1 VRRIPDLGAYEV
13 GSDVELVAEP
23 STDAA
28 FLGWSGAV
36 TSTQRRV
43 RVTITGPLSVQ
54 ALFRSIH
61 PVVTETRGEGQILL
75 SPPEGR
81 YVDGTE
87 LALTAKP
94 AEGWGFVQ
102 WSGDLSTTGQ
112 EATLTVDAPKRVI
125 AEFARLGTV
134 TTRVMGSGTI
144 SKTPDAP
151 SYLPGT
157 ALTLKAVPQAGWKF
171 VRWTGGATGTN
182 AELQV
187 VVGRTEAIVAE
198 FTDGEPPVLEV
209 LEPQSGTVTSEKFR
223 LKGTATD
230 NVGGLSVG
238 WTWNGVPQAA
248 LKLNEGAFETA
259 ELALKVGENRLEV
272 TARDGAANE
281 NRVVREVIWTPV
293 RTLAVGTAPEAQE
306 GKRLVFPVTLSAPG
320 DVGGVT
326 FQLRYDPALLAD
338 PQFEWGALVGQS
350 VNNLNLST
358 PGEIG
363 ASFSLAGLALPEG
376 TQPVATVSFRAR
388 SVPGVTNATLTP
400 VIGSLAT
407 PTGSALSS
415 GNAAVAGEGRIL
427 PRKIRGDNNA
437 NQRIDVGDAVVIS
450 RLQLALDEVRPW
462 DVPLNDLNDTGTI
475 DNGDVIKALRIVV
488 GLDLQPTGAPRGGEL
503 SVESRELREEGV
515 TQLSTLNS
523 QLKGRSLRLSGAN
536 TNDVLGLEFP
546 DGAVAEVGN
555 PFRVVVKL
563 VQAGAP
569 ISGASFTLSYP
580 SAFQLVQKEVG
591 ALVPS
596 DALPLWG
603 EVSGGVNL
611 AAIRSTLW
619 PSGSGVMAVVTL
631 MPTDQIQSQTT
642 WPVALAKGEVTGAG
656 FDIRGLDDVREE
668 IRTQTQPPVAPKVGI
683 PSLAEGGPLAFDI
696 EAGAGVA
703 IVLETTTDLTS
714 WTEDRRLTGQGVGK
728 PVRVTITPDPTTRAR
743 FWRVR
748 VP

>member
-1 VRRIPDLGAYEV
+1 
-13 GSDVELVAEP
+13 
-23 STDAA
+23 
-28 FLGWSGAV
+28 
-36 TSTQRRV
+36 
-43 RVTITGPLSVQ
+43 
-54 ALFRSIH
+54 
-61 PVVTETRGEGQILL
+61 
-75 SPPEGR
+75 
-81 YVDGTE
+81 
-87 LALTAKP
+87 
-94 AEGWGFVQ
+94 
-102 WSGDLSTTGQ
+102 
-112 EATLTVDAPKRVI
+112 
-125 AEFARLGTV
+125 
-134 TTRVMGSGTI
+134 
-144 SKTPDAP
+144 
-151 SYLPGT
+151 
-157 ALTLKAVPQAGWKF
+157 
-171 VRWTGGATGTN
+171 
-182 AELQV
+182 
-187 VVGRTEAIVAE
+187 
-198 FTDGEPPVLEV
+198 
-209 LEPQSGTVTSEKFR
+209 LEPHSGTVTSEKFR
-223 LKGTATD
+223 LKGTSTD

-238 WTWNGVPQAA
+238 WTWNGIPQAA
-248 LKLNEGAFETA
+248 LKLNEGAFET
-259 ELALKVGENRLEV
+259 EQLTLKVGENRLEV
-272 TARDGAANE
+272 TARDSAGNE
-281 NRVVREVIWTPV
+281 SRVVREVTWTPV

-388 SVPGVTNATLTP
+388 SVPGLTNATLTP

-488 GLDLQPTGAPRGGEL
+488 GLDLQPTGAPRGGEFREEGALGSEL

-523 QLKGRSLRLSGAN
+523 QPRRSLRLAGAN

-619 PSGSGVMAVVTL
+619 PNGSGVMAVVTL
-631 MPTDQIQSQTT
+631 MPTDQIKSQPT
-642 WPVALAKGEVTGAG
+642 WPVALAKGELTGAG
-656 FDIRGLDDVREE
+656 FDIRGLDDVRGE
-668 IRTQTQPPVAPKVGI
+668 IRTQTQPSVAPKVGI
-683 PSLAEGGPLAFDI
+683 PSLSEGGPLAFDI
-696 EAGAGVA
+696 EAGAGAA
-703 IVLETTTDLTS
+703 IVLETTTDLSS
-714 WTEDRRLTGQGVGK
+714 WTEDRRLAGQGAGK
-728 PVRVTITPDPTTRAR
+728 PVRVTITPDPTARAR

>member
-1 VRRIPDLGAYEV
+1 
-13 GSDVELVAEP
+13 
-23 STDAA
+23 
-28 FLGWSGAV
+28 
-36 TSTQRRV
+36 
-43 RVTITGPLSVQ
+43 
-54 ALFRSIH
+54 
-61 PVVTETRGEGQILL
+61 
-75 SPPEGR
+75 
-81 YVDGTE
+81 
-87 LALTAKP
+87 
-94 AEGWGFVQ
+94 
-102 WSGDLSTTGQ
+102 
-112 EATLTVDAPKRVI
+112 
-125 AEFARLGTV
+125 
-134 TTRVMGSGTI
+134 
-144 SKTPDAP
+144 
-151 SYLPGT
+151 
-157 ALTLKAVPQAGWKF
+157 
-171 VRWTGGATGTN
+171 
-182 AELQV
+182 
-187 VVGRTEAIVAE
+187 
-198 FTDGEPPVLEV
+198 
-209 LEPQSGTVTSEKFR
+209 
-223 LKGTATD
+223 
-230 NVGGLSVG
+230 
-238 WTWNGVPQAA
+238 
-248 LKLNEGAFETA
+248 
-259 ELALKVGENRLEV
+259 
-272 TARDGAANE
+272 
-281 NRVVREVIWTPV
+281 
-293 RTLAVGTAPEAQE
+293 
-306 GKRLVFPVTLSAPG
+306 
-320 DVGGVT
+320 VT

-388 SVPGVTNATLTP
+388 SVPGLTNATLTP

-488 GLDLQPTGAPRGGEL
+488 GLDLQPTGAPRGGEFREEGALGSEL

-523 QLKGRSLRLSGAN
+523 QPRRSLRLAGAN

-631 MPTDQIQSQTT
+631 MPTDQIQSQPT

-656 FDIRGLDDVREE
+656 FDIRGLDDVRGE

-696 EAGAGVA
+696 EAGAGAA
-703 IVLETTTDLTS
+703 IVLETTTDLSS
-714 WTEDRRLTGQGVGK
+714 WTEDRRLAGQGPGK
-728 PVRVTITPDPTTRAR
+728 PVRVSVTPDPTARAR